1 MSKAIFAIT
10 IALAALVSPAF
21 AGVRTLRRAAQRRS
35 LSVADVATTCDASNP
50 DLPNLPGV
58 RALGYGYNLVQG
70 EQTTTPLFATDVL
83 GGDWSRKG
91 VTILNGK
98 CYKVPDVL
106 INPITGVNGV
116 LPAHIDDQSFSSA
129 VGTSAMQFQKNFANS
144 QSNKFSL
151 SGSYGEVS
159 GHAAYT
165 HSKEMTNVVKHE
177 ETGKTST
184 LRLQNNMEVYNAR
197 PQEFKIQPEGV
208 NILTRLVE
216 EDAPLRN
223 NDGQFDID
231 WETYFETYGTHIITE
246 AAMGGE
252 VVIQYFFE
260 DTTSSDSTDTLQKK
274 SDCLSAGISVGLGK
288 DKGSVSADTDNC
300 WNNTKGQSQSAQ
312 SALQQHRGL
321 ISCRGGATGACP
333 ALNTDGSLSSK
344 DVETWKATLT
354 GDNLAVIVSKAQ
366 WVDIQLGV
374 IASQQGADGWK
385 VMGFSSE
392 AQFEQVRM
400 RLHEMLMM
408 YLQENGM
415 CATYPSNCGV
425 EKTGL
430 DALRDLSG
438 ALGAFNALKDGP
450 LGKLQSETDTTLTQ
464 LNQAAMAIQTFG
476 GKTPAQTRAS
486 NEYVG
491 LTTAKS
497 YLQTVQTDA
506 MTQGRLMRTSMGKLA
521 LDTMAALKK
530 PADLPAI
537 DLTLKETCVTTVLH
551 GEGGRGNVPAG
562 SQCVFPFVYK
572 GVTYHGCT
580 MTGHKHQWCST
591 DAEYVGNWGN
601 CGECTDPNAEAKAAK
616 AAAEKKMSDGITN
629 AQNELAALLRTTAA
643 AVSKQKLALQA
654 ITHGLN
660 TASTGFTKAST
671 AAVAFN
677 PSFLARVRETYHGQE
692 NSKCLAYLVNPFVAA
707 VAVPVCM
714 GNLPGVVDKE
724 VATFKTSLTPS
735 IQSQYAAIASTMK
748 PDLALAEKVMA
759 HVTADA
765 AALNY
770 AAGAVADNASVQKTA
785 VLQTWWRN
793 VLLPEMIAIAR
804 TDPTLASAPVS

>member
-1 MSKAIFAIT
+1 MSKAILAIT
-10 IALAALVSPAF
+10 LLALISPAF
-21 AGVRTLRRAAQRRS
+21 AGTLRGGAAAQRR
-35 LSVADVATTCDASNP
+35 LSVATCDASNP

-58 RALGYGYNLVQG
+58 RSLGYGYNLVHG

-83 GGDWSRKG
+83 GADWSRKG
-91 VTILNGK
+91 VTVLNGK

-106 INPITGVNGV
+106 MNPITGVNGV

-129 VGTSAMQFQKNFANS
+129 VGTSAMSFQKNFANS

-177 ETGKTST
+177 QTGKTST
-184 LRLQNNMEVYNAR
+184 LRLENNMEVYRAL

-216 EDAPLRN
+216 EDAPLRS

-246 AAMGGE
+246 AAMGGK

-260 DTTSSDSTDTLQKK
+260 DTTTSDSTDTLQKK

-288 DKGSVSADTDNC
+288 KGSVGADTENC
-300 WNNTKGQSQSAQ
+300 WNNTKGHKESAQ
-312 SALQQHRGL
+312 SALQQHRGEV
-321 ISCRGGATGACP
+321 SCRGGATGACP
-333 ALNTDGSLSSK
+333 ALNTEGSLSPA
-344 DVETWKATLT
+344 DMATWKATLA
-354 GDNLAVIVSKAQ
+354 GDNLAVLVSKAE

-374 IASQQGADGWK
+374 IAAQQGAEGWK

-450 LGKLQSETDTTLTQ
+450 LGKLQQETDTTLTQ

-476 GKTPAQTRAS
+476 GKTSAQTRAS
-486 NEYVG
+486 DEYVG

-506 MTQGRLMRTSMGKLA
+506 LTQGRLMRTSMGQLA

-537 DLTLKETCVTTVLH
+537 DPTLKETCVTTVLH

-601 CGECTDPNAEAKAAK
+601 CGECTNPNAEAKTAK

-660 TASTGFTKAST
+660 TASTGFSKAST

-677 PSFLARVRETYHGQE
+677 PSFLAHVRETYHGQE

-707 VAVPVCM
+707 VAVPVCL

-724 VATFKTSLTPS
+724 VATFKTALTPS
-735 IQSQYAAIASTMK
+735 IQSQYIMIASAMK
-748 PDLALAEKVMA
+748 PDLALAEKVVA
-759 HVTADA
+759 QVTADA